1 MFRSGTRMI
10 GCVSGTLLL
19 LVMTATPAC
28 AESTENIEGVQSAGA
43 IDGLEV
49 TYLGNAGFLI
59 SSGEHQVLID
69 GLYRG
74 DTGGYAVIP
83 PETLQK
89 LEQAEAP
96 YDTIDLVL
104 ATHHHPDHFDA
115 QSVARHLQ
123 NNPEAHFISTPQA
136 VDRLKAAVDDFST
149 LASRVQAELPAEDL
163 QSLIEL
169 PGIKIRA
176 LNLHHGRDAATPVE
190 NLGFLVEL
198 DGKKFLHVGDT
209 EASYGEFFVHKLS
222 RRNIDV
228 LFVGFW
234 ELQRSSRW
242 RIFHDINAGSTVA
255 MHIPRPNAAP
265 NYFGGAA
272 SLDEALKKIQAVA
285 PGTVVFSH
293 ALETR
298 TLGPTR
304 EASEPG

>member
-1 MFRSGTRMI
+1 
-10 GCVSGTLLL
+10 
-19 LVMTATPAC
+19 MTATPAC

-123 NNPEAHFISTPQA
+123 NNPEARFISTPQA
-136 VDRLKAAVDDFST
+136 VERLRDAVDDFST
-149 LASRVQAELPAEDL
+149 LASRVQAELPAEGL
-163 QSLIEL
+163 QSLVEL
-169 PGIKIRA
+169 PGIKIHA
-176 LNLHHGRDAATPVE
+176 MNLHHGRGAATPVE

-209 EASYGEFFVHKLS
+209 EVSYGELYVHKLG
-222 RRNIDV
+222 RRKIDV

-234 ELQRSSRW
+234 ELQRTARW
-242 RIFHDINAGSTVA
+242 RIFHDVKAGRTVA
-255 MHIPRPNAAP
+255 MHIPRSDAAP
-265 NYFGGAA
+265 NYFGGAT
-272 SLDEALKKIQAVA
+272 SLDEVLNKIQTVA

-293 ALETR
+293 ALETKI
-298 TLGPTR
+298 LGPLQ
-304 EASEPG
+304 EANEPG

>member
-1 MFRSGTRMI
+1 MFRSSTRLI
-10 GCVSGTLLL
+10 GCVMGTLLL
-19 LVMTATPAC
+19 VVITATPAC
-28 AESTENIEGVQSAGA
+28 AESTEVAQSAGA
-43 IDGLEV
+43 TDGLEV

-59 SSGEHQVLID
+59 SSGEHQILID

-74 DTGGYAVIP
+74 DAGGYATIP
-83 PETLQK
+83 PETLEK

-96 YDTIDLVL
+96 YDAIDLVL
-104 ATHHHPDHFDA
+104 VTHHHPDHFDA

-123 NNPEAHFISTPQA
+123 NNPGARFISTPQA
-136 VDRLKAAVDDFST
+136 VERLRGAVDDFSA

-163 QSLIEL
+163 QSLVEL
-169 PGIKIRA
+169 PGIKIHA
-176 LNLHHGRDAATPVE
+176 MNLHHGRGAATPVE

-209 EASYGEFFVHKLS
+209 EASYGEMFVHKLG

-234 ELQRSSRW
+234 ELQRTARW
-242 RIFHDINAGSTVA
+242 RIFHDVKAERTVA
-255 MHIPRPNAAP
+255 MHIPRSDAAP

-272 SLDEALKKIQAVA
+272 SLDEALQKIQTVA

-293 ALETR
+293 ALETKI
-298 TLGPTR
+298 LGPIQ
-304 EASEPG
+304 AANEPG